1 MFIGFVWF
9 FMTKISKIVG
19 RAYLVER
26 FWMKLEEAWVEE
38 LSGSD
43 CGLKTCNSGSD
54 CDTFSECLLCTRL
67 STKYIRV

>member
-38 LSGSD
+38 LNVV
-43 CGLKTCNSGSD
+43 TCNSGSD